1 MKLSKLNFAN
11 ALLFGSDGKISF
23 KINGEQ
29 FTFSGN
35 DTLQNMINTINA
47 DDKAGVTMKYSRLT
61 DGFTI
66 TADQG
71 GANSY
76 VTIENISGN
85 AFGGTHS
92 AFGIAAGS
100 TRLDGYGS
108 KGQDASLSI
117 NGVAI
122 TKNSNDFTIDG
133 VAYSL
138 KDKTDQ
144 AVSFSVSRDISSTVK
159 YVKNFID
166 DYNTLVGKLN
176 KLLDEKDYSHDYP
189 P

>member
-1 MKLSKLNFAN
+1 MQTLIKDFKSSYMTAGKSGSMLTAATYKSFITKITSGSDSAVSVTATTGASAGSYTVNSITQLAKNASVSSSQAISAAGTNISDSNTVKLSKLNFAN

-85 AFGGTHS
+85 AFGGPTVRS
-92 AFGIAAGS
+92 V
-100 TRLDGYGS
+100 LP
-108 KGQDASLSI
+108 L
-117 NGVAI
+117 
-122 TKNSNDFTIDG
+122 
-133 VAYSL
+133 
-138 KDKTDQ
+138 
-144 AVSFSVSRDISSTVK
+144 AVPD
-159 YVKNFID
+159 
-166 DYNTLVGKLN
+166 
-176 KLLDEKDYSHDYP
+176 
-189 P
+189 